1 MLRPTRIIVIISM
14 LTLIALLSCSNN
26 GTAPEPEET
35 GPSAKSAEIM
45 PDVGGTVTATTGNG
59 STVQLTFPPG
69 AVKVPTV
76 VTVRPLA
83 PTNGNWVNV
92 ALEPAGMLFFDY
104 FDIDVTIADGIDIT
118 DAHLFLRPDDPVHFG
133 TTVNGR
139 TLEASLNFFGFAD
152 DSTTVIP
159 AMTVG
164 GPAAPAAAAGG
175 GNNMG
180 AGAVDCQQIIASTKA
195 RFDGFLALNLFNRAI
210 EAALEISSL
219 LQTAACPDA
228 QTWAETAADIACD
241 QLAVKIQDAETTPT
255 VTFGD
260 FLRQTQEIIDW
271 VGVTQLLDPSCP
283 GIDDFSGALDGEIAD
298 YIAFFQP
305 RLAALTANDY
315 GTFQDLK
322 EEAVTAFDLMEQAQT
337 LGLADAYDALDTKA
351 FTPVTDQMRT
361 IAYTMCQN
369 DGWHYPISRVTPTGF
384 FARRDIVGT
393 TPPRAGHISP
403 APSQYGNISES
414 NIFEDIQY
422 CATKLEIVSVVASD
436 APLDTVEIG
445 SDGAPG
451 QKTDQG
457 TLNVPTRGEIS
468 VGGKMGAFTCWN
480 DLDGDTELAFVING
494 TDVLTLR
501 RPVGATDYLNAG
513 NETIDIA
520 QAALAAGITPK
531 EGSSHD
537 LKIIR
542 RRTRCDQRL
551 WGDADYQI
559 GKATIN
565 WKNPTMKTEV
575 TLEDT
580 LQARSSA
587 SVSVRVKV
595 IDQLGQDGFFDGINV
610 VLNVSGGVAALVSGT
625 TDAQGYFRTSVT
637 PNNPNLA
644 ILGDAPAQ
652 NLTITAVA
660 TSFEGVTA
668 QDVGTALVLPCDAT
682 DYGFREGG
690 TGQKTLQFGYLK
702 ASGQASAG
710 NYVYATTE
718 WDDDYAIYPNDTSLN
733 GQRGY
738 VYIKVHYKFTS
749 TGFSDSRPAARV
761 VIGPRNG
768 YSSPFFWER
777 NYNTPGGNT
786 QTVVEDDWE
795 MPLSCTFGRVS
806 APLQVNCDAFAR
818 WTEGASKVSAEVTW
832 MGITKVTKQ
841 DGSIVSNYRICSGS
855 GTDLRIPQ

>member
-1 MLRPTRIIVIISM
+1 MSAELQELISFHLTGKRDTTQATGLTDADLVPAVLAPYRDLSRLRYDYPLILVDGAETPAFVDTLSGVINRLLRAIAPEGNAGEQLRQHVLRLERRMRELATEKPGQHLSDLWKRAEKSLLAEGEAGESEWFGNSIATARFALQVDGEVVDCDEQLPERLMVHAWRRFAGSRHDTAVTIDDVIIRLRNVLKVDDLKNSASRTPQR
-14 LTLIALLSCSNN
+14 LKATLGKRYKEAFDFERMAELL
-26 GTAPEPEET
+26 E
-35 GPSAKSAEIM
+35 
-45 PDVGGTVTATTGNG
+45 
-59 STVQLTFPPG
+59 
-69 AVKVPTV
+69 
-76 VTVRPLA
+76 
-83 PTNGNWVNV
+83 
-92 ALEPAGMLFFDY
+92 
-104 FDIDVTIADGIDIT
+104 
-118 DAHLFLRPDDPVHFG
+118 
-133 TTVNGR
+133 
-139 TLEASLNFFGFAD
+139 
-152 DSTTVIP
+152 DSTP
-159 AMTVG
+159 HNRL
-164 GPAAPAAAAGG
+164 PAARRFIAEQGLNEVFGG
-175 GNNMG
+175 DLSEVGLIVQGGLYNNL
-180 AGAVDCQQIIASTKA
+180 Q
-195 RFDGFLALNLFNRAI
+195 RAL
-210 EAALEISSL
+210 
-219 LQTAACPDA
+219 
-228 QTWAETAADIACD
+228 
-241 QLAVKIQDAETTPT
+241 
-255 VTFGD
+255 
-260 FLRQTQEIIDW
+260 
-271 VGVTQLLDPSCP
+271 
-283 GIDDFSGALDGEIAD
+283 
-298 YIAFFQP
+298 
-305 RLAALTANDY
+305 
-315 GTFQDLK
+315 
-322 EEAVTAFDLMEQAQT
+322 QT

-668 QDVGTALVLPCDAT
+668 QDVGTALVLPCDST